1 MSKINA
7 TIRYAGDD
15 FYVVES
21 HGGHA
26 QVLETNGKRG
36 RAVTPVELLLL
47 ALGGCTGSDVVAT
60 LQKKRQTI
68 VGYRA
73 EITGER
79 REEAP
84 RSFRTI
90 HVHHVITGHNVS
102 ERAVSQ
108 AIELSDTKYCSVAAT
123 LRPTVQISTSFEI
136 IQAPEAAEAA
146 GA

>member
-1 MSKINA
+1 
-7 TIRYAGDD
+7 
-15 FYVVES
+15 VVT
-21 HGGHA
+21 A
-26 QVLETNGKRG
+26 
-36 RAVTPVELLLL
+36 
-47 ALGGCTGSDVVAT
+47 
-60 LQKKRQTI
+60 LQKKRQRV

-79 REEAP
+79 REAAP
-84 RSFRTI
+84 RSFQSV

-102 ERAVSQ
+102 EQAVSQ

-123 LRPTVQISTSFEI
+123 LRPTVRISTSFEI

>member
-15 FYVVES
+15 FYLAES
-21 HGGHA
+21 PGGHA

-36 RAVTPVELLLL
+36 SAVTPVELLLL

>member
-7 TIRYAGDD
+7 TVRYAGDD
-15 FYVVES
+15 FYLAES
-21 HGGHA
+21 PGGHA

-36 RAVTPVELLLL
+36 SAVTPIELLLL
-47 ALGGCTGSDVVAT
+47 ALGGCTGSDVVTT
-60 LQKKRQTI
+60 LQKKRQRI

-84 RSFRTI
+84 RSFEKV
-90 HVHHVITGHNVS
+90 HVHHVIAGHNVS
-102 ERAVSQ
+102 EQAVIQ

-123 LRPTVQISTSFEI
+123 LRPTVRISTSFEI
-136 IQAPEAAEAA
+136 VQAPEAAEAA